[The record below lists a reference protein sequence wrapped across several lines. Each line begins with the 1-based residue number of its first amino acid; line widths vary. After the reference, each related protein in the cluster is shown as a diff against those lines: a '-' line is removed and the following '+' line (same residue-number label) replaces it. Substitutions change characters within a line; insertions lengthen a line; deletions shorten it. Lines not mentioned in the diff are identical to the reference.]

1 MSSQSRSS
9 TPGKA
14 MRVSDVVARHKDR
27 QVPSIRQDTP
37 IDDLAQAIE
46 WYRHSRQLYVVD
58 EENRLLGNIT
68 LGRLVM
74 YVFASS
80 HGSSMNRRH
89 VIGLITCKTAGDLM
103 TGGTLFAGM
112 DDEVEEVIERMVA
125 GNVDEIPI
133 TDEEGRIVADLTMI
147 DLLMAG

>member
-1 MSSQSRSS
+1 MSSQNRSS

-89 VIGLITCKTAGDLM
+89 VIGLITGKTAGDLM